1 MAVMGK
7 IFTMVIIAEL
17 FKAFAGETITLK
29 AKIHAPYAD
38 TAVINFAVIMKA
50 VGSTTL
56 ADSKFIKPG
65 TGSAED
71 TAGGC

>member
-1 MAVMGK
+1 MGK
-7 IFTMVIIAEL
+7 IFTMVIITEL
-17 FKAFAGETITLK
+17 FKAFTGETITLK
-29 AKIHAPYAD
+29 AKIHATYAD
-38 TAVINFAVIMKA
+38 TTVINFTVIMKA
-50 VGSTTL
+50 VGSTAL

>member
-17 FKAFAGETITLK
+17 FKAFTGETITLK
-29 AKIHAPYAD
+29 AKIHATYAD
-38 TAVINFAVIMKA
+38 TTVINFTVIMKA
-50 VGSTTL
+50 VGSTAL

-65 TGSAED
+65 TGSTED
-71 TAGGC
+71 AAGGC

>member
-7 IFTMVIIAEL
+7 IFTMMIIAKL
-17 FKAFAGETITLK
+17 FKPFTGETLTLK

-38 TAVINFAVIMKA
+38 TAVIYFTVIMK
-50 VGSTTL
+50 VIDSTAL

-65 TGSAED
+65 TGSAENA
-71 TAGGC
+71 AGGR